1 MTNYDFTLLEGE
13 LRASKCGELG
23 FMMVDCC

>member
-23 FMMVDCC
+23 FMTVDCC